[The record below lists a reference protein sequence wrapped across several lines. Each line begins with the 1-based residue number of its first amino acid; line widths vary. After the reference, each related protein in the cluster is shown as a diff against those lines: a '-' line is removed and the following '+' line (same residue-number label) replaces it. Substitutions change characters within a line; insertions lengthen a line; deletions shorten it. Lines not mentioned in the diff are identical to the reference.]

1 MSDLIPEDELDED
14 DLYDEED
21 DSRPDFTDADAFFAE
36 EVADVEMPVLRF
48 FGTDYRLPPR
58 VPLTFNLLMA
68 RNAEEES
75 IESLAETLAPLFGRD
90 ALDDWLAKGVD
101 DRMLGIVL
109 GWAIA
114 NIRKPGTVDL
124 VRAAQIYDEKVAREA
139 EGKARNRAERRARST
154 TGSGPRSSNTGRSS
168 KRT

>member
-1 MSDLIPEDELDED
+1 MTDLIPEDDLDED
-14 DLYDEED
+14 DLYDDED
-21 DSRPDFTDADAFFAE
+21 DFAPDFTDADAFFAE

-48 FGTDYRLPPR
+48 FGTDYTLPPR

-68 RNAEEES
+68 RNAEKES

-124 VRAAQIYDEKVAREA
+124 VRAAQIYDEKVARDA
-139 EGKARNRAERRARST
+139 EGKARNRAERHSAA
-154 TGSGPRSSNTGRSS
+154 GSGTRSSSTGRSS